1 MEITHIIAVVF
12 CNRAALQY
20 ALWAALLFAPLYAF
34 ALKPL
39 VRWCRRCAAMKA
51 AAVAV
56 ARTASPPPAASTPY
70 ETPAQVSSASSKG
83 YLSPVPV
90 GAAPAPF
97 VPIFATSATAA
108 STSKAL
114 SRSSNASMSHR
125 SSIGTQLSPLVPH
138 DSTPRRQGSA
148 CSLEVK
154 GTALTLEVEYRSP
167 TQRFVAALRRL
178 VQQRSAALFNIGDSA
193 LRSALQSGEVY
204 LHRHASLQLPSQD
217 YLAQRF
223 LYRQRLQEQYDKLNT
238 TDASLEELYSRPAFQ
253 EWYAA
258 NREQLLRDV
267 RLRESFA
274 KWHSVATAFVLV
286 VALMLLPAYSFSMQ
300 TDAMQWISPLASAE
314 DEAAVAAAPLVQLL
328 TTRLYYIQSRG
339 STRQVRTSA
348 APFTFRGRADARA
361 MATTA
366 VKAAEYV
373 SVVAA
378 ACALVTSCFMP
389 RESGTTATVALV
401 SFLLLVTE
409 SALVPAAAV
418 KLGLGFLVVF
428 AIVSMSIYRAAA

>member
-12 CNRAALQY
+12 CNRVALQY

-83 YLSPVPV
+83 YLSPVTV

-114 SRSSNASMSHR
+114 SRSS
-125 SSIGTQLSPLVPH
+125 IGTQLSPLVPH
-138 DSTPRRQGSA
+138 DSTPRIQGSA

-258 NREQLLRDV
+258 NREQLLREV

-348 APFTFRGRADARA
+348 APFTFRGRADVRA
-361 MATTA
+361 MANTA

-389 RESGTTATVALV
+389 RESGATATVALV
-401 SFLLLVTE
+401 SFLLLVME